1 MEQAS
6 QATREAQGHGRDA
19 AAPQAPV
26 LLRSS
31 LLAHVPHAFS
41 TRCGGVSAGC
51 FASLNFGN
59 PSDLP
64 TDQRDP
70 AANIQQNW
78 SRVAAAIDAP
88 SRAIAQVHQVHGG
101 DVITLR
107 AGDDPALTPAPSP
120 TPKADA
126 IVTDAPGLLA
136 AVRVADC
143 APVLLASSDGR
154 AVAAIHAGWR
164 GVIADVAPRAL
175 AALRTIHPNTPI
187 LAAVGPCISFGAFEV
202 GPEVLAAFEARFGT
216 DPTILRAGPNGKGH
230 VDLRAALRRQLL
242 EAGVADVDTLPG
254 CTMSEPDRFFSHRGQ
269 KGLTGRMVA
278 VIGPKHPAHA
288 SHGG

>member
-1 MEQAS
+1 MEQGT
-6 QATREAQGHGRDA
+6 QATREAQGHTRDA
-19 AAPQAPV
+19 AAPHPPL

-41 TRCGGVSAGC
+41 TRSGGVSIGH

-64 TDQRDP
+64 THQRDP
-70 AANIQQNW
+70 ATNIQQNW
-78 SRVAAAIDAP
+78 SRLAAAIGAP
-88 SRAIAQVHQVHGG
+88 SRAIAQVHQIHGG

-107 AGDDPALTPAPSP
+107 AGDDPVPTP

-126 IVTDAPGLLA
+126 IVTDDPGLLA

-154 AVAAIHAGWR
+154 AVAAVHAGWR

-175 AALRTIHPNTPI
+175 AALRAIHPGTPI

-202 GPEVLAAFEARFGT
+202 GPEVLAAFEARFGK
-216 DPTILRAGPNGKGH
+216 DPAILRAGASGKGH

-242 EAGVADVDTLPG
+242 EAGAAEVDILPG
-254 CTMSEPDRFFSHRGQ
+254 CTMTEPDRFFSHRGQ

-278 VIGPKHPAHA
+278 VIGPKHPADAPHA
-288 SHGG
+288 T